1 MAVHL
6 RQSMVITDNLLSC
19 TAKKKKTSR
28 AEINEN
34 KKVVS
39 KGIYVLIQAGFF
51 KEFII
56 ITETAIALNWKL
68 IKVP

>member
-1 MAVHL
+1 MSL
-6 RQSMVITDNLLSC
+6 MEYWSCSMVITDDLLSC
-19 TAKKKKTSR
+19 TVKKTSR

-34 KKVVS
+34 EKVVS

-56 ITETAIALNWKL
+56 ITETAIALDWKL

>member
-1 MAVHL
+1 
-6 RQSMVITDNLLSC
+6 MVITDDLLSC
-19 TAKKKKTSR
+19 TVKKTSR

-39 KGIYVLIQAGFF
+39 KGIYVLIQAGFVN
-51 KEFII
+51 EFIN
-56 ITETAIALNWKL
+56 ITEKAIALDWKL

>member
-1 MAVHL
+1 
-6 RQSMVITDNLLSC
+6 MVITDNLLSC
-19 TAKKKKTSR
+19 TVKKTSR

-39 KGIYVLIQAGFF
+39 KGIYVLIQAGFVN
-51 KEFII
+51 EFIN
-56 ITETAIALNWKL
+56 ITEKAIALDWKL

>member
-1 MAVHL
+1 
-6 RQSMVITDNLLSC
+6 MVITDDLLSC
-19 TAKKKKTSR
+19 TVKKPSR

-34 KKVVS
+34 EKVVS

-56 ITETAIALNWKL
+56 ITETAIALDWKL

>member
-1 MAVHL
+1 
-6 RQSMVITDNLLSC
+6 MVITDDSFRC
-19 TAKKKKTSR
+19 TVKNPSR

-39 KGIYVLIQAGFF
+39 KGIFVFKQAGIF

-56 ITETAIALNWKL
+56 ITEKPLLCTESLSR
-68 IKVP
+68 

>member
-1 MAVHL
+1 
-6 RQSMVITDNLLSC
+6 MVITDDLLSC
-19 TAKKKKTSR
+19 TVKKTSR

-56 ITETAIALNWKL
+56 ITETAIALDWKL

>member
-1 MAVHL
+1 
-6 RQSMVITDNLLSC
+6 MVITDDLLSC
-19 TAKKKKTSR
+19 TVKKTSR

-56 ITETAIALNWKL
+56 ITETAIALDWKL
-68 IKVP
+68 ITVP